1 MNLFKRTATVAIL
14 ALSVLAAS
22 AQDKS
27 DTTKNKL
34 AIEKDN
40 RPVKDIFGSG
50 LMFDQQTVRQPLPGS
65 FEILIQHRFGTIK
78 NGIQDLYGIYSS
90 SNVRLG
96 VNWSVVKGLTL
107 GFGTTRYYKL
117 QDFNWKVALLT
128 QKRSGSMPIS
138 LSYYGN
144 VVIDGRTKDNFGPP
158 ETYKYIHRFSF
169 FNQLMIARKFSNA
182 FSFQAATSMSN
193 FNAVNPGYSNVNYD
207 LTFTGKYKITSKMN
221 LIGGYDLPVLQSEAP
236 EIFKPK
242 GNLSMGIEIGSPT
255 HTFEIFAT
263 NSDYLVNQYGLAYN
277 TNTYKHSGV
286 LIGLNITV
294 RF

>member
-1 MNLFKRTATVAIL
+1 MNLFKRTATVVFL
-14 ALSVLAAS
+14 ALSVLTAS
-22 AQDKS
+22 AQDKPDS
-27 DTTKNKL
+27 TQIKPVT
-34 AIEKDN
+34 EKDN

-78 NGIQDLYGIYSS
+78 NGVQDLFGIYSS

-96 VNWSVVKGLTL
+96 VNWAVAKYLTL

-128 QKRSGSMPIS
+128 QKRSGSMPFS

-144 VVIDGRTKDNFGPP
+144 VVIDARTKDNFGPP
-158 ETYKYIHRFSF
+158 ETYKFTHRLSF

-182 FSFQAATSMSN
+182 LSLQAAASMSN
-193 FNAVNPGYSNVNYD
+193 FNAVSSGYDNIKYD
-207 LTFTGKYKITSKMN
+207 LTFTGKYKIASKIN
-221 LIGGYDLPVLQSEAP
+221 LIGGYDLPILQSEAP

-242 GNLSMGIEIGSPT
+242 SNLSFGIEIGSPT
-255 HTFEIFAT
+255 HTFEIFVA

-277 TNTYKHSGV
+277 TNTFKNSGLLV
-286 LIGLNITV
+286 GLNITV

>member
-1 MNLFKRTATVAIL
+1 MNLLKRTATVAFF
-14 ALSVLAAS
+14 ALSVLTAG
-22 AQDKS
+22 AQSKP
-27 DTTKNKL
+27 DTTQAKPVT
-34 AIEKDN
+34 EKDN

-96 VNWSVVKGLTL
+96 VNWAVVKGLTL

-117 QDFNWKVALLT
+117 QDFNWKLAILT

-144 VVIDGRTKDNFGPP
+144 AVIDGRTKDNFGPP
-158 ETYKYIHRFSF
+158 ETYKYVHRLSF

-182 FSFQAATSMSN
+182 LSLQAAASMSN
-193 FNAVNPGYSNVNYD
+193 FNAVNSGYDNVNYD

-221 LIGGYDLPVLQSEAP
+221 LIGGYDLPVLKPRAP

-242 GNLSMGIEIGSPT
+242 SNLSLGIEIGSPT

-277 TNTYKHSGV
+277 TNTYKHNGILV
-286 LIGLNITV
+286 GLNITV

>member
-1 MNLFKRTATVAIL
+1 MKLFKRTATVL
-14 ALSVLAAS
+14 FFALTTLMVS
-22 AQDKS
+22 AQDKP
-27 DTTKNKL
+27 DTTKNQTVT
-34 AIEKDN
+34 EKDN

-50 LMFDQQTVRQPLPGS
+50 LMFDQQTVRQPLPGT

-96 VNWSVVKGLTL
+96 VNWAVTKFLTL

-117 QDFNWKVALLT
+117 QDFNYKLALLT

-144 VVIDGRTKDNFGPP
+144 TVIDARTKDNFGSP
-158 ETYKYIHRFSF
+158 ENYKFTHRLSF
-169 FNQLMIARKFSNA
+169 FNQLMIARKFTNA
-182 FSFQAATSMSN
+182 LSLQAAASMSI
-193 FNAVNPGYSNVNYD
+193 FNAVNTGYENVNYD
-207 LTFTGKYKITSKMN
+207 LTFTGKMNITHKMS
-221 LIGGYDLPVLQSEAP
+221 LIGGYDLPIFQSKDTA
-236 EIFKPK
+236 IFKPK
-242 GNLSMGIEIGSPT
+242 GNLSLGLEIGSPT
-255 HTFEIFAT
+255 HTFEVFVA

-277 TNTYKHSGV
+277 NNTYKHNGILV
-286 LIGLNITV
+286 GLNITV